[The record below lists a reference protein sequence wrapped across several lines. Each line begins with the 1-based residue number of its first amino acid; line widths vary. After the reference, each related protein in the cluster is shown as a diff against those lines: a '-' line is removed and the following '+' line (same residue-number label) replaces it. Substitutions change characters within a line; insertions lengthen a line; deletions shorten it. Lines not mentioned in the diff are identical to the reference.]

1 MGRGMLARNRKRVEL
16 LMPGEELGLVVAEHG
31 PQRCP
36 HPHRWNLSTL
46 PYVAKKNFAGVIKS
60 RNSGQRD
67 YPGLSWWTLN
77 IVTRALI
84 RERQE
89 IWL

>member
-1 MGRGMLARNRKRVEL
+1 MVS
-16 LMPGEELGLVVAEHG
+16 EHG

-36 HPHRWNLSTL
+36 HPHCWNLSTL
-46 PYVAKKNFAGVIKS
+46 PYVAKEDLADMSKL
-60 RNSGQRD
+60 RNVGWGD
-67 YPGLSWWTLN
+67 YPGLSWWLLN

-89 IWL
+89 IWLQMEKL